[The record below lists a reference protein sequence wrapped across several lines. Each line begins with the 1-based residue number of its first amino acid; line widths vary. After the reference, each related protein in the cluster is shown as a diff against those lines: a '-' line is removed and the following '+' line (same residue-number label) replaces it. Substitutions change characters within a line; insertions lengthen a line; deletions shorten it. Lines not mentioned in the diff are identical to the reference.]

1 MTEDNFHL
9 NNFHPFPENKICSL
23 ETVEEHKREIDD
35 RYYDKVDKYCEKH
48 DISPKDYFERELDN
62 EKTPSP
68 EKFSYAS
75 MWAKAYDVEY
85 ETPEYMATIFKEK
98 SAFDRAADWYY
109 EGLRDAAT
117 EQEKEVL
124 RIKYLNAIETAR
136 REQEEKEAQKN
147 FDRAFSREEQGGG
160 GIWALLFGAREEE
173 REPRFA
179 SEKDR
184 YEYMEIASEKY
195 IENRADAI
203 AEKLRE
209 KDESRGIIRG
219 PEYDYREIGR
229 SMAVDK
235 FYGIEPDRDR
245 AEAQAERSRENI
257 LHHNLESLREQEKY
271 REEHGEDTKDYPF
284 QVASSKDVEREL
296 EIKCTQAR
304 EIYYQ
309 REVDRFCEEHC
320 ISRDEYNLLIKNA
333 ERDGRLSFYPA
344 EEWNTDRSY
353 EERTQITAERCER
366 EREEWNR
373 EFEEKFG
380 RSMPTFN
387 NREPDFGE
395 KNEQDNRE
403 EKEMDAPLHGDS
415 RFG

>member
-1 MTEDNFHL
+1 M
-9 NNFHPFPENKICSL
+9 
-23 ETVEEHKREIDD
+23 
-35 RYYDKVDKYCEKH
+35 DKD
-48 DISPKDYFERELDN
+48 
-62 EKTPSP
+62 KTPSP
-68 EKFSYAS
+68 EKFSYTS
-75 MWAKAYDVEY
+75 MWAKAYEA
-85 ETPEYMATIFKEK
+85 EHQTPEYMASAFKEK
-98 SAFDRAADWYY
+98 NAFDRAADWYY
-109 EGLRDAAT
+109 EGLRNAET
-117 EQEKEVL
+117 EQEREAA
-124 RIKYLNAIETAR
+124 RIQYLNNMEAAR
-136 REQEEKEAQKN
+136 REQEEREAQKIFN
-147 FDRAFSREEQGGG
+147 SLFSRQQEEPGGRSF
-160 GIWALLFGAREEE
+160 WDKLFGNNIPEK
-173 REPRFA
+173 EPRF
-179 SEKDR
+179 ENENDR
-184 YEYMEIASEKY
+184 YEYLEMKCDEY
-195 IENRADAI
+195 IKNRTEAI

-209 KDESRGIIRG
+209 KDEARGIDRG
-219 PEYDYREIGR
+219 PNYDYRDVAWHIA
-229 SMAVDK
+229 SDK
-235 FYGIEPDRDR
+235 FFGIEPDRNR
-245 AEAQAERSRENI
+245 AEAESERFRESM
-257 LHHNLESLREQEKY
+257 LHHDLKNLREQEKY
-271 REEHGEDTKDYPF
+271 REERGEDTKDYPF

-309 REVDRFCEEHC
+309 REVDRYCEEHC
-320 ISRDEYNLLIKNA
+320 ISRDEYNSLIKDA